1 MKPEDAEAQQPAE
14 PMSREEII
22 RKLNESTE
30 KMMASL
36 QKAYHAG
43 LKEGISEQEED
54 QLIELLQKTKKLQE
68 NIIKINQE
76 NPSATGTDPE
86 LG

>member
-1 MKPEDAEAQQPAE
+1 MSMEDQTQPQQPDE
-14 PMSREEII
+14 MSREEII

-43 LKEGISEQEED
+43 LKEGLSDQEED
-54 QLIELLQKTKKLQE
+54 RLMELLQKAKELRAHIE
-68 NIIKINQE
+68 KITAE
-76 NPSATGTDPE
+76 DPSGGTAAEPA
-86 LG
+86 